1 MAEKDK
7 RAKTDKSMTREEALE
22 NALRNIEKAHGKGAI
37 MRLGEAKANMNV
49 EVISTGILPL
59 DIALGVGGIPRGRI
73 IEVFGPESS
82 GKTTVTLHMIAEAQK
97 AGGIAAFIDAEHALD
112 PEYARKLGVNI
123 EELLISQPDTGEQA
137 LEIVD
142 ALVHSA
148 AIDIIVVDSVAAL
161 VPKSEI
167 DGDMGTSVVGLQARL
182 MSQAMRKLT
191 GIISKTRTAAVF
203 INQLREKIGVTYG
216 NPEVT
221 TGGRALKFYASVR
234 IDVRRADSI
243 KQGTESLGNRTRAKI
258 VKNKVAPPFKTAEFD
273 IMYGEGVSRL
283 GSIID
288 MGVELDIVDKSGAWF
303 SYEGTR
309 LGQGKENAK
318 ATLEEKPEMIAE
330 IEEKIRTKLLVEGA
344 KPKKKGTGKKA
355 AAVAAAA
362 EDPSDLPEQE
372 PPMGEDE

>member
-7 RAKTDKSMTREEALE
+7 RDTKRDKQMTREEALE
-22 NALRNIEKAHGKGAI
+22 NALKQIEKTHGKGAI
-37 MRLGEAKANMNV
+37 MRLGEAKANMNID
-49 EVISTGILPL
+49 VISTGILPL

-73 IEVFGPESS
+73 IEVYGPESS

-97 AGGIAAFIDAEHALD
+97 AGGLAAFIDAEHALD
-112 PEYARKLGVNI
+112 PEYARKLGVNT
-123 EELLISQPDTGEQA
+123 EDLLISQPDTGEQA

-142 ALVHSA
+142 ALVRSG

-167 DGDMGTSVVGLQARL
+167 EGDMGSSVVGLQARL

-191 GIISKTRTAAVF
+191 GIISKTRTVAVF
-203 INQLREKIGVTYG
+203 INQLREKIGVSYG
-216 NPEVT
+216 NPETT

-273 IMYGEGVSRL
+273 IIYGEGVSRL

-288 MGVELDIVDKSGAWF
+288 MGVELDIVNKSGAWYA
-303 SYEGTR
+303 YEGER

-318 ATLEEKPEMIAE
+318 ATLEEKPELIAE

-344 KPKKKGTGKKA
+344 ASKKKGSKKTSA
-355 AAVAAAA
+355 DTDQDAT
-362 EDPSDLPEQE
+362 DIPEE
-372 PPMGEDE
+372 EAMPEMDE